1 MFVMV
6 IGGNS
11 GRNLKNNINIRK
23 KFMSQKNIEIKA
35 RCKNIYEVIN
45 YLDSNEDF
53 EKRGIDLQRDTYYN
67 TINGTRLKMREGN
80 IENALVSYKRD
91 DEFGPKDSSIVLH
104 HFDNDRKS
112 EEIIYNLKE
121 ILNHSL
127 GVLVVVNKKRHIY
140 WNMTNHVKIH
150 VDTIE
155 GLGNFVEI
163 EVMDLLDNRDKQ
175 EMIEICD
182 FYINN
187 FDLTDFIDKSY
198 SDMIIEQKKM

>member
-1 MFVMV
+1 MFVMA

-23 KFMSQKNIEIKA
+23 KFMSQKNVEIKA

-45 YLDSNEDF
+45 YLDSSEDF
-53 EKRGIDLQRDTYYN
+53 EKKGIDLQRDTYYN

-91 DEFGPKDSSIVLH
+91 DELGPKNSDIVLH

-140 WNMTNHVKIH
+140 WNSTNAVKIH

-163 EVMDLLDNRDKQ
+163 EVMDLIHNRDQ
-175 EMIEICD
+175 LEMIETCD
-182 FYINN
+182 FYINQ

-198 SDMIIEQKKM
+198 SDMILEQKKM